1 MKTPLLLRLL
11 LPRTKDYTSPATRA
25 KAGAV
30 AGGVGICTNILLAVG
45 KLIAGAIS
53 GSIAIAADAANNL
66 GDAGSSLLT
75 MVGFRLSAKPAD
87 KEHPFGHARY
97 EYLTG
102 LGVSVLILLLGA
114 SFLKESVTSFFQN
127 KETVIGTLSLV
138 ILAASVLAKLWQW
151 WFYRRVAA
159 LIDSKS
165 LEVSASDSLNDV
177 AMTATVLGGALIR
190 RLTDIE
196 VDGIVGCVVA
206 IFILVSGVKL
216 VLETSSPLLG
226 DAPDPDLVR
235 KLKQAVL
242 AYPGIIGVHD
252 LIIHSY
258 GAGKTFAT
266 LHAEVDARTDLT
278 HTHDLIDNIEMEVG
292 QALGLELV
300 IHMDPVTL
308 NDPKLDAMH
317 REIATIIRQISP
329 HLSYH
334 DFRVVFGPT
343 HDNVLFD
350 VVVPTG
356 FVLPDEELVQ
366 LLVASIK
373 RIYPTAVPKI
383 RVDHDYSNFLE
394 E

>member
-11 LPRTKDYTSPATRA
+11 LPRTKDYTSSATRA
-25 KAGAV
+25 QAGAV
-30 AGGVGICTNILLAVG
+30 AGGVGIGTNILLAGG

-53 GSIAIAADAANNL
+53 GSIAIGADAANNL

-102 LGVSVLILLLGA
+102 LGVSVLILLLGGA
-114 SFLKESVTSFFQN
+114 FLKESVASLFQK
-127 KETVIGTLSLV
+127 KETVIGTLALV
-138 ILAASVLAKLWQW
+138 ILAVSVVAKLWQW

-159 LIDSKS
+159 LIESKS
-165 LEVSASDSLNDV
+165 LEISASDSLNDV
-177 AMTATVLGGALIR
+177 AMTATVLVGALIR
-190 RLTDIE
+190 RFTDIE
-196 VDGIVGCVVA
+196 VDGVMGCVVA

-252 LIIHSY
+252 LIMHSY

-308 NDPKLDAMH
+308 DDPKLDAMH
-317 REIATIIRQISP
+317 REIATVIRQISP
-329 HLSYH
+329 SLRYH

-366 LLVASIK
+366 LLVTSIK
-373 RIYPTAVPKI
+373 RIYPTAIPKI

>member
-1 MKTPLLLRLL
+1 MTPLFLRLF
-11 LPRTKDYTSPATRA
+11 LPRTADYNSPAVRA
-25 KAGAV
+25 KAGAL
-30 AGGVGICTNILLAVG
+30 AGGVGIGTNLLLAAG
-45 KLIAGAIS
+45 KFVAGIVS
-53 GSIAIAADAANNL
+53 GSISITADAANNL
-66 GDAGSSLLT
+66 SDAGSSLLT

-87 KEHPFGHARY
+87 KEHPYGHARY

-102 LGVSVLILLLGA
+102 LAVSVLILLLGG
-114 SFLKESVTSFFQN
+114 SFLMESVSGFFEE
-127 KETVIGTLSLV
+127 KETTIGILSLA
-138 ILAASVLAKLWQW
+138 ILAASILAKLWQW
-151 WFYRRVAA
+151 RFYRKVAVLIESKA
-159 LIDSKS
+159 L
-165 LEVSASDSLNDV
+165 EASASDSLSDV
-177 AMTATVLGGALIR
+177 AMTAAVLTGALIR
-190 RLTDIE
+190 RFWDIE
-196 VDGIVGCVVA
+196 VDGIVGCGVA
-206 IFILVSGVKL
+206 VFILISGVKL

-226 DAPDPDLVR
+226 DAPDPDLVHR
-235 KLKQAVL
+235 LKHAVL
-242 AYPGIIGVHD
+242 TYSGIIGVHD

-278 HTHDLIDNIEMEVG
+278 QIHDLIDNIEMEVG
-292 QALGLELV
+292 AKLGLELV

-317 REIATIIRQISP
+317 SEIATIIRQISP
-329 HLSYH
+329 NLSYH

-366 LLVASIK
+366 LLAASIK
-373 RIYPTAVPKI
+373 RLYPTAVPKI

>member
-11 LPRTKDYTSPATRA
+11 LPRTKDYTSSATRA
-25 KAGAV
+25 QAGAV
-30 AGGVGICTNILLAVG
+30 AGGVGIGTNILLAGG

-102 LGVSVLILLLGA
+102 LGVSVLILLLGGA
-114 SFLKESVTSFFQN
+114 FLKESVASLFQK
-127 KETVIGTLSLV
+127 KETVIGTLALV
-138 ILAASVLAKLWQW
+138 ILAVSVVAKLWQW

-159 LIDSKS
+159 LIESKS
-165 LEVSASDSLNDV
+165 LEISASDSLNDV
-177 AMTATVLGGALIR
+177 AMTATVLVGALIR
-190 RLTDIE
+190 RFTDIE
-196 VDGIVGCVVA
+196 VDGVMGCVVA

-252 LIIHSY
+252 LIMHSY

-308 NDPKLDAMH
+308 DDPKLDAMH
-317 REIATIIRQISP
+317 REIATVIRQISP
-329 HLSYH
+329 SLRYH

-366 LLVASIK
+366 LLVTSIK
-373 RIYPTAVPKI
+373 RIYPTAIPKI

>member
-1 MKTPLLLRLL
+1 MTPLFLRLF
-11 LPRTKDYTSPATRA
+11 LPRTADYNSPAVRA
-25 KAGAV
+25 KAGAL
-30 AGGVGICTNILLAVG
+30 AGGVGIGTNLLLAAG
-45 KLIAGAIS
+45 KFVAGIVS
-53 GSIAIAADAANNL
+53 GSISITADAANNL
-66 GDAGSSLLT
+66 SDAGSSLLT

-87 KEHPFGHARY
+87 KEHPYGHARY

-102 LGVSVLILLLGA
+102 LAVSVLILLLGG
-114 SFLKESVTSFFQN
+114 SFLMESVSGFFKE
-127 KETVIGTLSLV
+127 KETTIGILSLA
-138 ILAASVLAKLWQW
+138 ILAASILAKLWQW
-151 WFYRRVAA
+151 RFYRKVAVLIESKA
-159 LIDSKS
+159 L
-165 LEVSASDSLNDV
+165 EASASDSLSDV
-177 AMTATVLGGALIR
+177 AMTAAVLTGALIR
-190 RLTDIE
+190 RFWEIE
-196 VDGIVGCVVA
+196 VDGIVGCGVA
-206 IFILVSGVKL
+206 VFILISGVKL

-226 DAPDPDLVR
+226 DAPDPDLVHR
-235 KLKQAVL
+235 LKHAVL
-242 AYPGIIGVHD
+242 TYSGIIGVHD

-278 HTHDLIDNIEMEVG
+278 QIHDLIDNIEMEVG
-292 QALGLELV
+292 AKLGLELV

-317 REIATIIRQISP
+317 SEIATIIRQISP
-329 HLSYH
+329 NLSYH

-366 LLVASIK
+366 LLAASIK
-373 RIYPTAVPKI
+373 RLYPTAVPKI